1 MVSRG
6 RAAHLLV
13 NVAVT
18 DFAPVIDTLHCFEL
32 PLQARDQPVK
42 VDLFAGVA
50 VSVTSVPAAKEC
62 EQVAP
67 QSMPT
72 GLDITRPLPLPIF
85 VTLSVYPVAVNVA
98 VTDSP
103 RHRHL
108 ALLELPLQ
116 APDQPVK
123 VDLFAGVAVSVTSV
137 PAAKECEQV
146 VPQSM
151 PTGLDVTRPLPLP
164 IFVTLSVYPVA
175 VNVAV
180 TDFAPVID
188 TLHCFELPLQ
198 APDQPVKVDLFAG
211 VAVSVTSVPAAKE
224 CEQVVPQLMPSG
236 STSPGRCRCRSS

>member
-32 PLQARDQPVK
+32 PLQAPDQPVK

-67 QSMPT
+67 QSMPG
-72 GLDITRPLPLPIF
+72 GLDI
-85 VTLSVYPVAVNVA
+85 
-98 VTDSP
+98 
-103 RHRHL
+103 
-108 ALLELPLQ
+108 
-116 APDQPVK
+116 
-123 VDLFAGVAVSVTSV
+123 
-137 PAAKECEQV
+137 
-146 VPQSM
+146 
-151 PTGLDVTRPLPLP
+151 TRPLPLP

-211 VAVSVTSVPAAKE
+211 VAVSVTSVPVAKE
-224 CEQVVPQLMPSG
+224 SRAGGAAVDA
-236 STSPGRCRCRSS
+236 GRSRRHPAVAAADLRDGRACTRSR